1 MKVMDEA
8 GCAFSLS
15 LWERAG
21 VRVPT
26 GLAKPLT
33 LTLSQRERGKK
44 GPSHPL
50 SAAPV
55 PWQHLPISC
64 ITYATIPQEARESQV
79 MTPHRAGCIG
89 LSPVISGIYVP
100 RSVQRQW
107 QGANEVRD
115 R

>member
-33 LTLSQRERGKK
+33 LTLSQRERGKQ
-44 GPSHPL
+44 GPSI
-50 SAAPV
+50 SA
-55 PWQHLPISC
+55 
-64 ITYATIPQEARESQV
+64 
-79 MTPHRAGCIG
+79 
-89 LSPVISGIYVP
+89 
-100 RSVQRQW
+100 
-107 QGANEVRD
+107 
-115 R
+115 